1 MMVRY
6 RSTACLSVGAVQ
18 LITFIYLTM
27 QRTEHTTSVFCAVF
41 SFISKQVQFSLQVSS
56 GFGLGVVLIYNFPV
70 LLLEEPS
77 LDTIPNKVGKDT

>member
-27 QRTEHTTSVFCAVF
+27 QRTEHNTTSVFCTVF
-41 SFISKQVQFSLQVSS
+41 SFISSGSAVFSFKWLWTA
-56 GFGLGVVLIYNFPV
+56 
-70 LLLEEPS
+70 
-77 LDTIPNKVGKDT
+77 LDWG